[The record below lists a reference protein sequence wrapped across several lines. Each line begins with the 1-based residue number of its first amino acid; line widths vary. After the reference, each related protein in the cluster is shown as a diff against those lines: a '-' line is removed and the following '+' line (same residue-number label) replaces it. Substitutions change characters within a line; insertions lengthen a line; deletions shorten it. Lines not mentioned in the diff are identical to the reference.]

1 MTLISFKRLYID
13 QFKLIRPILMLLTM
27 FGAGLNVSFS
37 QVGIGTTSPNS
48 STALT
53 IESTSQGFLY
63 PRMTTTQML
72 AISKPVTGLQIY
84 NTNANC
90 MYYYDGQAWVSTL
103 NSISTLADAGDVV
116 QLDNIK
122 IRVSTSGNRSMQI
135 STVSGTIT
143 VSGSTY
149 NFYPS
154 TSVGATGA
162 YTSESGIG
170 FASTT
175 IGTSFSYVQSA
186 ANFAYHGSVQRFFM
200 NDQTNNKCYRITCI
214 IGNSY
219 LKNTIEIERIL

>member
-1 MTLISFKRLYID
+1 
-13 QFKLIRPILMLLTM
+13 
-27 FGAGLNVSFS
+27 
-37 QVGIGTTSPNS
+37 
-48 STALT
+48 
-53 IESTSQGFLY
+53 
-63 PRMTTTQML
+63 ML

-90 MYYYDGQAWVSTL
+90 MYYYDGQAWLSTL

-154 TSVGATGA
+154 ASVGATGA

-219 LKNTIEIERIL
+219 LNNTIEIERIL

>member
-1 MTLISFKRLYID
+1 MKTGLFLLIFA
-13 QFKLIRPILMLLTM
+13 ILT
-27 FGAGLNVSFS
+27 GDSIA
-37 QVGIGTTSPNS
+37 QIGIGTSTPNS
-48 STALT
+48 SAKLDVN
-53 IESTSQGFLY
+53 STTKGVLF
-63 PRMTTTQML
+63 PRMTNSQML

>member
-1 MTLISFKRLYID
+1 MKTGLFLLIFA
-13 QFKLIRPILMLLTM
+13 ILT
-27 FGAGLNVSFS
+27 GDSIA
-37 QVGIGTTSPNS
+37 QIGIGTSTPNS
-48 STALT
+48 SAKLDVN
-53 IESTSQGFLY
+53 STTKGVLF
-63 PRMTTTQML
+63 PRMTNSQML

-170 FASTT
+170 FSSTT

>member
-1 MTLISFKRLYID
+1 MKTGLFLLIFA
-13 QFKLIRPILMLLTM
+13 ILT
-27 FGAGLNVSFS
+27 GDSIA
-37 QVGIGTTSPNS
+37 QIGIGTSTPNS
-48 STALT
+48 SAKLDVN
-53 IESTSQGFLY
+53 STTKGVLF
-63 PRMTTTQML
+63 PRMTNSQML

-175 IGTSFSYVQSA
+175 IGTSYSYVQSA